1 MSAKEQYAAI
11 NGGMDGD
18 ADDEKI
24 TIKFTTASID
34 DKDCCTSSND
44 DDDVDRRRTP
54 NRHRKLS
61 DTITRKRSAANL
73 SYKSSKAF
81 SESHNSNSG
90 HYTGSSHRRLSP
102 SPAGGGLRKQLLV
115 RRSPSPSFMGGS
127 RHRSPSPNGVPMLSP
142 GYVQY
147 QMSLLEVPLPRDY
160 GDASSDDLSSEWDSD
175 VQEPQ
180 RSPKVINFFLLINF
194 HLLLLYVIFE

>member
-11 NGGMDGD
+11 NGDD

-24 TIKFTTASID
+24 TIKFTAVSVD

-44 DDDVDRRRTP
+44 DDDFERRRP
-54 NRHRKLS
+54 NHRHRKLS
-61 DTITRKRSAANL
+61 DTATRKRSTNHHSMA
-73 SYKSSKAF
+73 YKTSRAF
-81 SESHNSNSG
+81 MEAHGSHG
-90 HYTGSSHRRLSP
+90 PPSSHRRLNPTSP
-102 SPAGGGLRKQLLV
+102 QSAPGSGGGGLRKQLLV
-115 RRSPSPSFMGGS
+115 RRSPSPSFM
-127 RHRSPSPNGVPMLSP
+127 HRNRSTSPNGMQMLSP
-142 GYVQY
+142 GYMQY

-180 RSPKVINFFLLINF
+180 RSPKVNTHFSLIFLF
-194 HLLLLYVIFE
+194 CF